1 MITGSNPRVILT
13 LLILFIGFNLLC
25 FGTGWGEYFQYQRHA
40 INQGQVWRVLS
51 GHLVHLGAMHFL
63 LNLFGL
69 LILWQLIAHW
79 IRGGEK
85 LLVLIGSM
93 LLISLGLYL
102 LFPQVSWYRGLSG
115 ALHGLWCAGA
125 LMGLKREKGLAGILL
140 ILLVI
145 KLAWEIFAGP
155 TPFTASLSGGPVLIQ
170 AHWLGAGAGLL
181 MAAVLYLIRTK
192 G

>member
-1 MITGSNPRVILT
+1 MIIGSNPRVALT

-25 FGTGWGEYFQYQRHA
+25 FGTGWGEHFQYQRNA
-40 INQGQVWRVLS
+40 IAQGQVWRPLT

-69 LILWQLIAHW
+69 LILWQLTAPW
-79 IRGGEK
+79 LRSGEK
-85 LLVLIGSM
+85 LLALLGSM

-102 LFPQVSWYRGLSG
+102 FFPQVSWYRGLSG
-115 ALHGLWCAGA
+115 TLHGLWCAGA
-125 LMGLKREKGLAGILL
+125 LLGLKREKGLASILL

-145 KLAWEIFAGP
+145 KLAWEILAGP

-181 MAAVLYLIRTK
+181 MAASLLLIRTK
-192 G
+192 A